1 MKIGKW
7 AWILLGAAP
16 LLAGCKG
23 FWDAPSGTTS
33 FALSNSGNISVTPGA
48 TSGNTSTITVTPA
61 SSFTGTVSLT
71 CSVTSAPTGA
81 TSPATC
87 SLSPA
92 SVSISSTAAQTSA
105 LTATTTSTTTAGA
118 YQITVTGTS
127 GSASQTTSLCAEVSS
142 SSGSCTATQGSGGG
156 VFYVLNQGTKQ
167 IVAYSINSGAVTQV
181 GSPYTLSAAPYSIAI
196 APSGGFLYV
205 GTATGIFLFD
215 IGSNGA
221 LTLANNS
228 NVISQDIPTT
238 MQVDSTGA
246 WLVDGSV
253 TLSGVQLDAIP
264 ITSSGAVDGSR
275 TAVPVDF
282 PGSTVHQL
290 AISPDNTHIL
300 VAEGS
305 SGTEDAIFAAANSN
319 PFGTYVNIAVKNSS
333 GGSAVSVA
341 VDPSSRLL
349 YIGEVA
355 ASSGTSNTGGLRV
368 LDYNTLVEV
377 SGSPFATGGL
387 APYSI
392 APTLYGANKGSYVYV
407 ANRTVSGSSTGNI
420 AGFAVTTSGSTPTLS
435 PISSSASAGI
445 NPLGMT
451 QDSTGNYLLVVN
463 SGGSPD
469 LQAFTFDSTTAGKLD
484 AALTSATGTDPV
496 QASAIAALP

>member
-1 MKIGKW
+1 
-7 AWILLGAAP
+7 
-16 LLAGCKG
+16 
-23 FWDAPSGTTS
+23 
-33 FALSNSGNISVTPGA
+33 
-48 TSGNTSTITVTPA
+48 
-61 SSFTGTVSLT
+61 
-71 CSVTSAPTGA
+71 VTSAPTGA

-105 LTATTTSTTTAGA
+105 LTATTTATTTAGA

-142 SSGSCTATQGSGGG
+142 SSGSGSCTATQGSGGG
-156 VFYVLNQGTKQ
+156 VFYVLNQGTRQ

-181 GSPYTLSAAPYSIAI
+181 GSPYTLSAAPYSIAV

-264 ITSSGAVDGSR
+264 ITSSGAIDVSR

-282 PGSTVHQL
+282 PGSTVYQL

-300 VAEGS
+300 VAEGAN
-305 SGTEDAIFAAANSN
+305 GTEDVIFAAANSN

-341 VDPSSRLL
+341 IDPSNRLF

-355 ASSGTSNTGGLRV
+355 ASSGSSNTGGLRAI
-368 LDYNTLVEV
+368 DYSTLVEV

-387 APYSI
+387 APYAI

-420 AGFAVTTSGSTPTLS
+420 AGFAVSTSGSTPTLT

-484 AALTSATGTDPV
+484 SALTSATGTDPV